1 MNVEE
6 STIDFSFL
14 NVITDENDRNH
25 IIDQLN
31 YAIKYLGD
39 KFNIPFSEL
48 VNAALLT
55 GVSFARK
62 GATVFEG
69 LCTYIR

>member
-1 MNVEE
+1 MKRSGNVNVEE

-39 KFNIPFSEL
+39 KFNIPFLSWL
-48 VNAALLT
+48 MLH
-55 GVSFARK
+55 
-62 GATVFEG
+62 
-69 LCTYIR
+69 C